1 MSGSNVS
8 VSTGANLNVAEQPK
22 KQTQNGEV
30 KQAKGEKVSV
40 FSSYDKDKNLS
51 VDYTEAQ
58 SLFSKTYDES
68 KLKGDIEA
76 KYSNQQKTQI
86 TTSAKKGLQAIFDKA
101 IQAFNHA
108 SGSYST
114 SFTESEKELATQ
126 WKTEKQNAMDTEVKT
141 AAEELSKK
149 ANADV
154 QQAYTKALAD
164 AKAEIDKAKTNTDTD
179 TTGKTDAKSRMA
191 EADKIFRSGKYNRTR
206 NADTTK
212 YKDCKTADEVM
223 KKAGVDTSLKDDFI
237 KANPSVFDENGNV
250 SENANWSKLDI
261 ISKKSAS
268 TTRTTHTAHTKSP
281 RRATVPAQKKSVTK
295 KPVNNNSRN
304 TAPQQSSTPS
314 YEDLVNQYESK
325 PFTNPTLS
333 NKGVTTIALYGGV
346 QGKVVTKT
354 GAHSGTSYVAYIA
367 NDGNKKVFT
376 GKNMQDL
383 INQMNNHVR
392 TTFSQGK
399 NFTKHFNK

>member
-8 VSTGANLNVAEQPK
+8 VSTGANLNVTEPTK
-22 KQTQNGEV
+22 KQTQNDGVEQT
-30 KQAKGEKVSV
+30 KTEKVSV

-51 VDYTEAQ
+51 VNYTEAQ
-58 SLFSKTYDES
+58 SLFSKTYDEAS
-68 KLKGDIEA
+68 LKGDIEA
-76 KYSNQQKTQI
+76 KYNDQQKTQI
-86 TTSAKKGLQAIFDKA
+86 TASAKKGLQAIFDKA

-108 SGSYST
+108 SGSYT
-114 SFTESEKELATQ
+114 TNFTESEKELASQ
-126 WKTEKQNAMDTEVKT
+126 WKTEKQNAMDAEVKT
-141 AAEELSKK
+141 AAEELSKQ

-154 QQAYTKALAD
+154 QQAYTKALED
-164 AKAEIDKAKTNTDTD
+164 AKAEIDKAKTNQDSD

-191 EADKIFRSGKYNRTR
+191 EADKIFRSGKYNRTC
-206 NADTTK
+206 NTDTTK

-261 ISKKSAS
+261 ISKKTASTPSAS
-268 TTRTTHTAHTKSP
+268 HAKAQHKAAVPTQ
-281 RRATVPAQKKSVTK
+281 RRSVTK
-295 KPVNNNSRN
+295 KPVNNNSHN
-304 TAPQQSSTPS
+304 PVHQQSSTPS
-314 YEDLVNQYESK
+314 YNDLVNQYEQK

-333 NKGVTTIALYGGV
+333 KKGVTSIPLYGGV

-367 NDGNKKVFT
+367 NDSNGQVFT
-376 GKNMQDL
+376 GKNMQD
-383 INQMNNHVR
+383 IVNQMNNYVR
-392 TTFSQGK
+392 TAFSKGR
-399 NFTKHFNK
+399 NFTKYFNK